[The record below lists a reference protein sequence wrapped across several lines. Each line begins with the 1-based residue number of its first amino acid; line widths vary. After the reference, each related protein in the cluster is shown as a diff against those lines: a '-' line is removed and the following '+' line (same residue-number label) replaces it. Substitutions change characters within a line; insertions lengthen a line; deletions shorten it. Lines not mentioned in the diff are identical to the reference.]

1 MTVPYHVKIA
11 PAVKVYLQTLG
22 AKQQKLIIK
31 SIETLSINPRPP
43 GAVKI
48 DGLMG
53 LYKQN
58 LETVQ
63 LMYKV
68 EEQEVLVLLIK

>member
-1 MTVPYHVKIA
+1 VTVPYHVKIS
-11 PAVKVYLQTLG
+11 PAVSKYIHKLG
-22 AKQQKLIIK
+22 TKHQKLVMKI
-31 SIETLSINPRPP
+31 IETLSINPRPL

-58 LETVQ
+58 LGFFH
-63 LMYKV
+63 LIYKV